1 MHMSNSLGV
10 NCTYCHNTRAWGDWS
25 QSSPQRVTAWHGI
38 RLSRAL
44 NLDYMVPLTDVFPAH
59 RRGAKG
65 DVAKVNC
72 STCHQGVYKPMFG
85 AAMAKDYPE
94 LQGRKV
100 LPEMPAAAPEEAAA
114 PVAAA
119 TVSQR

>member
-1 MHMSNSLGV
+1 M
-10 NCTYCHNTRAWGDWS
+10 
-25 QSSPQRVTAWHGI
+25 
-38 RLSRAL
+38 
-44 NLDYMVPLTDVFPAH
+44 
-59 RRGAKG
+59 
-65 DVAKVNC
+65 AKVNC
-72 STCHQGVYKPMFG
+72 ATCHQGVYKPLYG

-94 LQGRKV
+94 LQGRRV